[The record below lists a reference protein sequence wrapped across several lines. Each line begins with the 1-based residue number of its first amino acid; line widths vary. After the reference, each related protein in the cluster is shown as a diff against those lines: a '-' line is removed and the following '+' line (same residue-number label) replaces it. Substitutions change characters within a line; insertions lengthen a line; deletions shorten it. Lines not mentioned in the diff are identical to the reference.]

1 MIMNKIEISETGNLL
16 VYKKGYTPDFVK
28 KAIEEKNL
36 SGMRI
41 FAHLKEDLL
50 DNLNFLEEFT
60 FLEGLS
66 IATRDEVSYD
76 YYGFLRKLKNLKYL
90 NLQNEGGI
98 EVDLSNLT
106 KLEKLSL
113 QWRDKIVGL
122 EKCARLES
130 LGLIAFKKEDLSL
143 LSPLINLKRLIIK
156 TSSIR
161 SLNGIESLVNLEY
174 ALFGNCRRLE
184 SVIMINKL
192 KKLTELEFDL
202 CAKIKDIIE
211 LDIKSLKVLRL
222 NDCKE
227 IPSLDFVKRFPVLQK
242 IILGSTN
249 VIDGNLRPISHLKE
263 KFYAPKKHYRV

>member
-1 MIMNKIEISETGNLL
+1 MNKIEISETGNLL

-28 KAIEEKNL
+28 KTIEEKKL

-50 DNLNFLEEFT
+50 DNLNFLGEFT
-60 FLEGLS
+60 FLEGLG
-66 IATRDEVSYD
+66 IATRDEVGYD

-90 NLQNEGGI
+90 NLQNEGSI
-98 EVDLSNLT
+98 EIDLSNLT

-122 EKCARLES
+122 EKCAKIES

-184 SVIMINKL
+184 SVIAINKIKRL
-192 KKLTELEFDL
+192 AELEFNL
-202 CAKIKDIIE
+202 CPKMKDIYE
-211 LDIKSLKVLRL
+211 LHVESLKYLGL
-222 NDCKE
+222 IDCKE
-227 IPSLDFVKRFPVLQK
+227 TASLDFVKNFPALQK

-249 VIDGNLRPISHLKE
+249 VIDGNLRPIAHLKE